1 MKAERPLKILPS
13 MLAADYGHL
22 ADEAARCAAAG
33 ADALHVDVM
42 DGHFVPNLNFGPS
55 TVAALRK
62 ATSLHL
68 DVHLM
73 LTRPDSYWERFA
85 DAGADAI
92 SIHVESDCD
101 AASTLRSIRARG
113 LRAGLVLKP
122 STPASSAIHLE
133 GLFDYALV
141 MTVEPG
147 YGGQSFMDG
156 MLPKIR
162 ELAARKSFPVMVD
175 GGISNA
181 TAPLC
186 TAAGAT
192 ELVAGSALFR
202 APDMRVAI
210 ASLRAAAAI

>member
-1 MKAERPLKILPS
+1 MKVLPS

-22 ADEAARCAAAG
+22 ADEARRCEEAG

-42 DGHFVPNLNFGPS
+42 DGHFVPNLNFGPA

-73 LTRPDSYWERFA
+73 IDRPDIYAGRFA

-92 SIHVESDCD
+92 SIHVEAPCD
-101 AASTLRSIRARG
+101 VAATLRDIKGLG

-122 STPASSAIHLE
+122 ATPAEAVRPFMS
-133 GLFDYALV
+133 LFDYVLV

-147 YGGQSFMDG
+147 YGGQKFMDD
-156 MLPKIR
+156 MLPKVR
-162 ELAARKSFPVMVD
+162 ALADMEPRFPVMVD
-175 GGISNA
+175 GGVAAA

-186 TAAGAT
+186 IAAGAT
-192 ELVAGSALFR
+192 ELVAGSAIFS
-202 APDMRVAI
+202 APDI
-210 ASLRAAAAI
+210 AAAIAALRKP

>member
-122 STPASSAIHLE
+122 STPASSAINLE

-162 ELAARKSFPVMVD
+162 ELAARNSFPVMVD